1 MLAARLQTSTSTMA
15 YMHWIRRPLAA
26 ATVAGLLGS
35 ATVAG
40 FQLISV
46 KDEIA
51 IGQQAQQEIR
61 QQVPEL
67 TDGATREYVTA
78 LGRRLASHASGAD
91 YPYSF
96 TVANQ
101 AELNA
106 FALPGGPVWINRG
119 ILQAAGN
126 ESQVAGVLAHEIA
139 HVARR
144 HSAQQLTKATVASGL
159 LGLLGS
165 VLGNDRGTGA
175 VATQAVAGLTAQSF
189 MLKFSRDDEREADR
203 EGVRVMRAAGFDA
216 RGMVQFMEVLRQQQ
230 GRSPGAVEQFLSTH
244 PAPAERVTELQQLA
258 ASNPGGRLDSPEF
271 QRIKSR
277 LAQLPPAPAAVRP
290 R

>member
-1 MLAARLQTSTSTMA
+1 MRID
-15 YMHWIRRPLAA
+15 MHWLRRPLAA
-26 ATVAGLLGS
+26 AVATALVSTGS
-35 ATVAG
+35 LTAL
-40 FQLISV
+40 QLISV

-51 IGQQAQQEIR
+51 IGRQAQTEIR

-67 TDGATREYVTA
+67 SDAQTRTYVTA
-78 LGRRLASHASGAD
+78 LGRGLARHAGGAE

-106 FALPGGPVWINRG
+106 FALPGGPIWINRG
-119 ILQAAGN
+119 ILQTAGS

-139 HVARR
+139 HVAQR
-144 HSAQQLTKATVASGL
+144 HSAQQLTKATVAGGL

-165 VLGNDRGTGA
+165 VIGNERGAGA
-175 VATQAVAGLTAQSF
+175 VATQAVAGFTANSF
-189 MLKFSRDDEREADR
+189 MMKFSRDDEREADR
-203 EGVRVMRAAGFDA
+203 EGVRIMRAAGFDP
-216 RGMVQFMEVLRQQQ
+216 RGMVEFMQILRDQQ

-244 PAPAERVTELQQLA
+244 PAPAGRVSELEQMV
-258 ASNPGGRLDSPEF
+258 ASTRSGGRRDSNEF
-271 QRIKSR
+271 QQIKVR
-277 LAQLPPAPAAVRP
+277 LQRLPAAPPATR